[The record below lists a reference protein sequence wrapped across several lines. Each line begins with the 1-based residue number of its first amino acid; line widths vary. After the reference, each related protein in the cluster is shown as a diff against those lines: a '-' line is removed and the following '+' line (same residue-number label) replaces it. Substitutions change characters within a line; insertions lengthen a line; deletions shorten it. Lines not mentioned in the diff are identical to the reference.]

1 MALFISLANT
11 AGLVPATFACVLAG
25 ALGTRETTVKEAA
38 LLLGAL
44 MIHGIQPGPRLIAEQ
59 PDIFWGLIASFWIG
73 NLILVVL
80 NVPMIGLWVRLLSVP
95 YRFLYP
101 AALFFVCIGVFA
113 ACNEMFDVGAT
124 LLGFVLGPRLEEK
137 FRRSVLLSR
146 GSLQTFIDRPIS
158 AVLVALSVILV
169 LGQAYAALRR
179 ARPPV
184 KLPDEAFE

>member
-1 MALFISLANT
+1 
-11 AGLVPATFACVLAG
+11 
-25 ALGTRETTVKEAA
+25 
-38 LLLGAL
+38 
-44 MIHGIQPGPRLIAEQ
+44 
-59 PDIFWGLIASFWIG
+59 
-73 NLILVVL
+73 
-80 NVPMIGLWVRLLSVP
+80 VRLLSVP

-113 ACNEMFDVGAT
+113 ARNEMFDVGAT
-124 LLGFVLGPRLEEK
+124 LLFGGFGYLLLLLGFEPAPILLGFVLGPRLEEK

-158 AVLVALSVILV
+158 AVFVALSVILV

>member
-1 MALFISLANT
+1 VALFISLANT

-80 NVPMIGLWVRLLSVP
+80 NVPMIGL
-95 YRFLYP
+95 
-101 AALFFVCIGVFA
+101 
-113 ACNEMFDVGAT
+113 
-124 LLGFVLGPRLEEK
+124 
-137 FRRSVLLSR
+137 
-146 GSLQTFIDRPIS
+146 
-158 AVLVALSVILV
+158 
-169 LGQAYAALRR
+169 
-179 ARPPV
+179 
-184 KLPDEAFE
+184 